1 MFSFTCGDGDR
12 PKANSLFTNKPTAR
26 VEHVTPICDENMSDE
41 EESRTPKKQSI
52 LKYVENFIEKR
63 DNELRT
69 TDDEIPFQRG
79 VDKESIVINRDSGDE
94 FGRTNLVSS
103 L

>member
-1 MFSFTCGDGDR
+1 
-12 PKANSLFTNKPTAR
+12 
-26 VEHVTPICDENMSDE
+26 MSDE

-69 TDDEIPFQRG
+69 TDDEIPFPRS
-79 VDKESIVINRDSGDE
+79 VDKESIVINRGSGDE
-94 FGRTNLVSS
+94 FGRENLVSGS
-103 L
+103 